1 MMTILRMIPMRRT
14 LMATYDPEAVRS
26 RPTAPKESPV
36 DALLDGESKTDEDT
50 LDAVEDFSE
59 GVHINVDSTKEQEK
73 EIPTNGEDFRPFEVP
88 PVESIDENADRAN
101 RLGALIATVVLF
113 SLAIFWKKRK
123 KAKF

>member
-1 MMTILRMIPMRRT
+1 
-14 LMATYDPEAVRS
+14 MATYDPEAVRS

-36 DALLDGESKTDEDT
+36 DALLDGESKTNDDT
-50 LDAVEDFSE
+50 LDAVEEFSE
-59 GVHINVDSTKEQEK
+59 GIDIDVDSTKEQEK

-88 PVESIDENADRAN
+88 PVESIDENADRTN

-123 KAKF
+123 KAKS

>member
-1 MMTILRMIPMRRT
+1 MMTILRMIPMRRI

-26 RPTAPKESPV
+26 RPAAPRESPV
-36 DALLDGESKTDEDT
+36 DALLDGEGNTNDDT
-50 LDAVEDFSE
+50 LDAVEEFSE
-59 GVHINVDSTKEQEK
+59 GVHINVDSAKEQEK

-88 PVESIDENADRAN
+88 PVESVDENADRAN
-101 RLGALIATVVLF
+101 RIGALIATVVLF